1 MDITL
6 NYYMAIVYDIFVV
19 TVSDLECPNTGTR
32 NMTVWDPSGPPLS
45 PPRPSSGR
53 INNLN
58 VTGEEKYTLRRQMG

>member
-1 MDITL
+1 ML
-6 NYYMAIVYDIFVV
+6 NKKHYMAIVYGNFVV

-32 NMTVWDPSGPPLS
+32 IMTVWDPSGPPLS
-45 PPRPSSGR
+45 PTRPSSGR